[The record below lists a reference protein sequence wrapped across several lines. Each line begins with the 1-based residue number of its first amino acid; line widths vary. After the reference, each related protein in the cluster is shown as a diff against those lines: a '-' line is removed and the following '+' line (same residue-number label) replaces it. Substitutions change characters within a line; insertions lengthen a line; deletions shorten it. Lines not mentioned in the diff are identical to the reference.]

1 MEVPPPWW
9 LLRPW
14 GLREPWWSTSTKAIP
29 PVLIPPEREA
39 LNHHRAACTS
49 HTLLWPT
56 DVLKQR
62 DNRNTHSHGLYFKD
76 DLGGRK
82 LLMDPVWGCKR
93 ARSSRAQTNWTAAGM
108 TVQTHHSSS
117 VWMKC
122 VEMTL
127 RTVAPL
133 IYAWMSQTNAK
144 ISARRD
150 SWGFFFVL
158 WTENTE
164 AWLSLRF

>member
-9 LLRPW
+9 LFRPW

-49 HTLLWPT
+49 HTLLSPT

-82 LLMDPVWGCKR
+82 LLMDPVWGCK
-93 ARSSRAQTNWTAAGM
+93 RAQTNWTAAGM

-158 WTENTE
+158 WTENTG